1 MRMAKKYIAK
11 EEITT
16 YSINTIEI
24 IAETE
29 NEAMEILRDCRG
41 KLLDTEIQEEKL
53 NQRWIDSSEPL
64 DVTEFMKFNGKENLK
79 TRLFNT

>member
-1 MRMAKKYIAK
+1 MAKKYIAK

-16 YSINTIEI
+16 YTINTIEI
-24 IAETE
+24 VAETE
-29 NEAMEILRDCRG
+29 NEAMEILRNARG

-64 DVTEFMKFNGKENLK
+64 DVTEFMKFNGKEN
-79 TRLFNT
+79 

>member
-1 MRMAKKYIAK
+1 MKMAKKYIAK

-24 IAETE
+24 VAETE
-29 NEAMEILRDCRG
+29 NEAMEILRNSRG

-64 DVTEFMKFNGKENLK
+64 DVTEFMKFNGKEN
-79 TRLFNT
+79 

>member
-1 MRMAKKYIAK
+1 MAKKYIAK

-16 YSINTIEI
+16 YTINTIEI

-29 NEAMEILRDCRG
+29 NEAMEILRDARG
-41 KLLDTEIQEEKL
+41 KLLETEIQEEKL

-64 DVTEFMKFNGKENLK
+64 DVTEFMKFNGKEN
-79 TRLFNT
+79 

>member
-1 MRMAKKYIAK
+1 MAKKYIAK

-41 KLLDTEIQEEKL
+41 KLLETEIQEEKL

-64 DVTEFMKFNGKENLK
+64 DVTEFMKFNGKEN
-79 TRLFNT
+79 

>member
-1 MRMAKKYIAK
+1 MKMAKKYIAK

-16 YSINTIEI
+16 YTINTIEI

-29 NEAMEILRDCRG
+29 NEAMEILRGNRG

-64 DVTEFMKFNGKENLK
+64 DVTEFMKFNGEDNG
-79 TRLFNT
+79 

>member
-1 MRMAKKYIAK
+1 MKMAKKYIAK

-16 YSINTIEI
+16 YTINTIEI

-29 NEAMEILRDCRG
+29 NEAMEILRDNRG

-64 DVTEFMKFNGKENLK
+64 DVTEFMKFNGEG
-79 TRLFNT
+79 

>member
-1 MRMAKKYIAK
+1 MRMVKKYIAK

-29 NEAMEILRDCRG
+29 NEAMEILRDARG
-41 KLLDTEIQEEKL
+41 KLLETEIQEEKL

-64 DVTEFMKFNGKENLK
+64 DVTEFMKFNGKEN
-79 TRLFNT
+79 

>member
-29 NEAMEILRDCRG
+29 NEAMEILRDNRG
-41 KLLDTEIQEEKL
+41 KLLETEIREEKL

-64 DVTEFMKFNGKENLK
+64 DVTEFMDYNGKE
-79 TRLFNT
+79 R

>member
-1 MRMAKKYIAK
+1 MKMAKKYIAK

-24 IAETE
+24 VAETE
-29 NEAMEILRDCRG
+29 NEAMEILRESRG

-64 DVTEFMKFNGKENLK
+64 DVTEFMKFNGKEN
-79 TRLFNT
+79 

>member
-11 EEITT
+11 EERTT

-29 NEAMEILRDCRG
+29 NEAMEILRDSKG

-64 DVTEFMKFNGKENLK
+64 DVTEFMKLNGDGNG
-79 TRLFNT
+79 

>member
-1 MRMAKKYIAK
+1 MKMAKKYIAK
-11 EEITT
+11 EERTT

-29 NEAMEILRDCRG
+29 NEAMEILRDSKG

-64 DVTEFMKFNGKENLK
+64 DVTEFMELNGEGND
-79 TRLFNT
+79 

>member
-1 MRMAKKYIAK
+1 MKMAKKYIAK

-16 YSINTIEI
+16 YTINTIEI

-29 NEAMEILRDCRG
+29 NEAMEILRNNRG
-41 KLLDTEIQEEKL
+41 TLLDTEIQEEKL

-64 DVTEFMKFNGKENLK
+64 DVSEFMKFNGKEN
-79 TRLFNT
+79 

>member
-1 MRMAKKYIAK
+1 MRIAKKYIAK

-16 YSINTIEI
+16 YTINTIEI

-29 NEAMEILRDCRG
+29 NEAMEILRNNRG
-41 KLLDTEIQEEKL
+41 TLLDTEIQEEKL

-64 DVTEFMKFNGKENLK
+64 DVTEFMKFNGKEN
-79 TRLFNT
+79 

>member
-1 MRMAKKYIAK
+1 MAKKYIAK

-16 YSINTIEI
+16 YTINTIEI

-29 NEAMEILRDCRG
+29 NEAMEILRDNRG
-41 KLLDTEIQEEKL
+41 KLLETEIQEEKL

-64 DVTEFMKFNGKENLK
+64 DVTEFMKFNGKEN
-79 TRLFNT
+79 

>member
-1 MRMAKKYIAK
+1 MKMAKKYIAK

-16 YSINTIEI
+16 YTINTIEI

-29 NEAMEILRDCRG
+29 NEAMEILRDNRG

-64 DVTEFMKFNGKENLK
+64 DVTEFMKFNGEGNE
-79 TRLFNT
+79 RNS

>member
-24 IAETE
+24 VAETE
-29 NEAMEILRDCRG
+29 NEAMEILRNSRG

-64 DVTEFMKFNGKENLK
+64 DVTEFMKFNGKEN
-79 TRLFNT
+79 

>member
-24 IAETE
+24 VAETE
-29 NEAMEILRDCRG
+29 NEAMEILRNSRG

-64 DVTEFMKFNGKENLK
+64 DVTEFMKFNGKES
-79 TRLFNT
+79 

>member
-1 MRMAKKYIAK
+1 MKMAKKYIAK

-29 NEAMEILRDCRG
+29 NEAMEILRDARG

-64 DVTEFMKFNGKENLK
+64 DVSEFMKFNGKEN
-79 TRLFNT
+79 

>member
-1 MRMAKKYIAK
+1 MKMAKKYIAK

-24 IAETE
+24 VAETE
-29 NEAMEILRDCRG
+29 NEAMEILRNSRG

-64 DVTEFMKFNGKENLK
+64 DVTEFMKFNGGDNERNS
-79 TRLFNT
+79 

>member
-1 MRMAKKYIAK
+1 MRVAKKYIAK

-24 IAETE
+24 VAETE
-29 NEAMEILRDCRG
+29 NEAMEILRDSRG

-64 DVTEFMKFNGKENLK
+64 DVTEFMKFNGKEN
-79 TRLFNT
+79 

>member
-1 MRMAKKYIAK
+1 MAKKYIAK

-24 IAETE
+24 VAETE
-29 NEAMEILRDCRG
+29 NEAMEILRNSRG

-64 DVTEFMKFNGKENLK
+64 DVTEFMKFNGKEN
-79 TRLFNT
+79 

>member
-1 MRMAKKYIAK
+1 MAKKYIAK

-16 YSINTIEI
+16 YSVNSIEI
-24 IAETE
+24 VAETE
-29 NEAMEILRDCRG
+29 NEAMDILRDGKG

-64 DVTEFMKFNGKENLK
+64 DVTEFMKFNGKEN
-79 TRLFNT
+79 

>member
-24 IAETE
+24 VAETE
-29 NEAMEILRDCRG
+29 NEAMEILRNSRG

-64 DVTEFMKFNGKENLK
+64 DVTEFMKLNGEG
-79 TRLFNT
+79 

>member
-1 MRMAKKYIAK
+1 MRIAKKYIAK

-16 YSINTIEI
+16 YTINTIEI

-29 NEAMEILRDCRG
+29 NEAMEILRDNRG

-64 DVTEFMKFNGKENLK
+64 DVTEFMKFNGKEN
-79 TRLFNT
+79 

>member
-1 MRMAKKYIAK
+1 MKMAKKYIAK

-16 YSINTIEI
+16 YTINTIEI

-29 NEAMEILRDCRG
+29 NEAMEILRGNRG

-64 DVTEFMKFNGKENLK
+64 DVTDFMKFNGKE
-79 TRLFNT
+79 R

>member
-1 MRMAKKYIAK
+1 MAKKYIAK

-24 IAETE
+24 VAETE
-29 NEAMEILRDCRG
+29 NEAMEILRNSRG

-64 DVTEFMKFNGKENLK
+64 DVTEFMKFNGEG
-79 TRLFNT
+79 

>member
-1 MRMAKKYIAK
+1 MVKKYIAK

-29 NEAMEILRDCRG
+29 NEAMDILRDARG

-64 DVTEFMKFNGKENLK
+64 SVTEFMKFNGEGQ
-79 TRLFNT
+79 

>member
-1 MRMAKKYIAK
+1 MKMAKKYIAK

-16 YSINTIEI
+16 YTINTIEI

-29 NEAMEILRDCRG
+29 NEAMDILRDARG

-64 DVTEFMKFNGKENLK
+64 SVTEFMKYNGQKG
-79 TRLFNT
+79 

>member
-16 YSINTIEI
+16 YTINTIEI
-24 IAETE
+24 VAETE
-29 NEAMEILRDCRG
+29 NEAMEILRDNRG

-64 DVTEFMKFNGKENLK
+64 DVTEFMKFNGEG
-79 TRLFNT
+79 